1 MSLEWEIEVA
11 KQVLIHIYV
20 LVPIMTAFLH
30 LLIVKYMVFEDIQIL
45 FQILFQTLTSCVVRS
60 NLLSL
65 SEPSFFHLQGW
76 HLMGLL

>member
-1 MSLEWEIEVA
+1 MALEWEIEVA

-45 FQILFQTLTSCVVRS
+45 F
-60 NLLSL
+60 
-65 SEPSFFHLQGW
+65 
-76 HLMGLL
+76 